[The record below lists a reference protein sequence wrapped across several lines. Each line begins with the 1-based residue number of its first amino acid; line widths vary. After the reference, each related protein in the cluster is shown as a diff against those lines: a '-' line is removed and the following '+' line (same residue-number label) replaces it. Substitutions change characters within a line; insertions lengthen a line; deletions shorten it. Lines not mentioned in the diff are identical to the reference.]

1 MNQRVMVRSSCF
13 SRGAICRA
21 VAIAASLSVPQ
32 TSGPSGRAALLKEAR
47 ETVQLGKLLGMNCKG
62 KEEEVVN
69 RIVKMELQDKEK
81 MEEGLRVAP
90 V

>member
-1 MNQRVMVRSSCF
+1 MHSSCF

-21 VAIAASLSVPQ
+21 AAIAASLSVPQ
-32 TSGPSGRAALLKEAR
+32 TSGPSRRAALLKEAR
-47 ETVQLGKLLGMNCKG
+47 EMVQLGKLLGMNCKG

-69 RIVKMELQDKEK
+69 RIVEMEVQDNEK
-81 MEEGLRVAP
+81 MGGGLRVAP